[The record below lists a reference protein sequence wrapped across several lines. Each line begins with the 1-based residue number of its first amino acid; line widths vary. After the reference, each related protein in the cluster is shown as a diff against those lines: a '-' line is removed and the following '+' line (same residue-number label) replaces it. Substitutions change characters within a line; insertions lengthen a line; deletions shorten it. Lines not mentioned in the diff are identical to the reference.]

1 MSRRAEFRFAS
12 LLLLAGV
19 AGTLAAPPAAAQF
32 SDTYSFLQ
40 AVDSRD
46 GDKVTKLLSDNDARI
61 VNTRSPDNG
70 ETALAI
76 VVKRRDLTWLK
87 FLLGKGADPSI
98 ADRQG
103 MTPLMHSALMG
114 FPEGAN
120 ELLDHKAA
128 IDQTNRRGE
137 TALILAVQAK
147 NTAMVR
153 LLVRRGA
160 SPDKA
165 DHIAGM
171 SARDYAKRDDRSGQ
185 MLGLL
190 DAKAEGA
197 LRDSG
202 PAFGPN

>member
-1 MSRRAEFRFAS
+1 MTRRAKSAFAS
-12 LLLLAGV
+12 LFLLVGV
-19 AGTLAAPPAAAQF
+19 AGAFVAAPAAAQF
-32 SDTYSFLQ
+32 SDTYNFLQ
-40 AVDSRD
+40 AVESRD

-103 MTPLMHSALMG
+103 TTPLMHAALIG

-120 ELLDHKAA
+120 ELLDRKAP

-137 TALILAVQAK
+137 TALILAVQAR
-147 NTAMVR
+147 NASMVR

-185 MLGLL
+185 MLELL
-190 DAKAEGA
+190 DAKADA
-197 LRDSG
+197 APRDSS
-202 PAFGPN
+202 AVFGPN

>member
-1 MSRRAEFRFAS
+1 
-12 LLLLAGV
+12 
-19 AGTLAAPPAAAQF
+19 
-32 SDTYSFLQ
+32 
-40 AVDSRD
+40 
-46 GDKVTKLLSDNDARI
+46 
-61 VNTRSPDNG
+61 
-70 ETALAI
+70 
-76 VVKRRDLTWLK
+76 
-87 FLLGKGADPSI
+87 
-98 ADRQG
+98 

-120 ELLDHKAA
+120 ELLDRKAE